1 MRKHNVLYA
10 NTKNS
15 VKAKDKD
22 IISYKSKWL
31 FPYNEICKEVQK
43 ETNWFNYSLILILLS
58 WPENSTAKT
67 KKQTGKPSKCPFS
80 KWLSI
85 RVQKCG
91 SMGIIQN
98 CIIPLPHSHPPALL
112 KMKEKRQWKSQE
124 VPKHN

>member
-15 VKAKDKD
+15 VNAKDKD
-22 IISYKSKWL
+22 IISYKSKL
-31 FPYNEICKEVQK
+31 FFPYNEIFKEVEK

-58 WPENSTAKT
+58 WSENSTEKT
-67 KKQTGKPSKCPFS
+67 KKQTGKPSKCHFS

-85 RVQKCG
+85 RVQKCA

-98 CIIPLPHSHPPALL
+98 CIIPHPPTQPPPRQ
-112 KMKEKRQWKSQE
+112 KMKEKRQWKS
-124 VPKHN
+124 